1 MTPARRTMHALN
13 LTAGVTTLTAAH
25 LATHHWAAAIPAVL
39 AAGVLLT
46 IADTYRWDDQHTHR
60 AAADDLDA
68 ACCETWWTSLG
79 ADHDHT
85 CPTRQTRSHAA

>member
-1 MTPARRTMHALN
+1 MTPARRTALTLQAAAGASS
-13 LTAGVTTLTAAH
+13 LTAGYLVTY
-25 LATHHWAAAIPAVL
+25 HWAAAIPAVL

-46 IADTYRWDDQHTHR
+46 IADTYRWDDQHTHH
-60 AAADDLDA
+60 AADDLDA